1 MTAPATLISPP
12 HPATSFSTI
21 LRRWLAGSAPW
32 LWLAPA
38 IALFVPFFIVPMAI
52 VFRNSLN
59 RDDPLALMVQDFSF
73 QNYAGILTDPYYLT
87 VFSNSIVISLGVTLG
102 TLILGY
108 PFAYYLV
115 RYAKTSRAFLLWA
128 IYLPLMVSVIVRAF
142 GWIVI
147 TADTGLINSA
157 LMGLGI
163 IHKPLIMLFELES
176 MVPAMIHRY
185 LPLMVLPLINA
196 IGKIDDTLYSAS
208 ANLGAGRLRTFRRV
222 IFPLTSPGIVAGSQ
236 LVFANVL
243 SDFVIPNLLGS
254 TRFRMLAPVIYEE
267 AAIQVA
273 WATAAALAIVM
284 LVVVTVMLFIS
295 NYTFRRLAPWARTL

>member
-1 MTAPATLISPP
+1 MTHQATLTASAPP
-12 HPATSFSTI
+12 AARRRFNFSKIT
-21 LRRWLAGSAPW
+21 PW

-38 IALFVPFFIVPMAI
+38 IALFVPFFIIPMAV
-52 VFRNSLN
+52 VFRYSFN
-59 RDDPLALMVQDFSF
+59 RDDPMALMVSDFTF
-73 QNYAGILTDPYYLT
+73 ENYANILTDTYYLT
-87 VFSNSIVISLGVTLG
+87 VFSNSVLVSLGVTLG
-102 TLILGY
+102 TLALGY
-108 PFAYYLV
+108 PFAYFLV
-115 RYAKTSRAFLLWA
+115 RYARKSRGFLLWA
-128 IYLPLMVSVIVRAF
+128 VYLPLMVSVIVRAF

-147 TADTGLINSA
+147 TADTGLINSV
-157 LMGLGI
+157 LLGLGI
-163 IHKPLIMLFELES
+163 LKQPLIMLFELES

-222 IFPLTSPGIVAGSQ
+222 IFPLTAPGIVAGSQ

-254 TRFRMLAPVIYEE
+254 TRFRLLAPVIYEE

-273 WATAAALAIVM
+273 WATAASLAIVM
-284 LVVVTVMLFIS
+284 LIIVSLMLLIS
-295 NYTFRRLAPWARTL
+295 NITFRRLAPWARTL

>member
-1 MTAPATLISPP
+1 MTTALTAPTQPSP
-12 HPATSFSTI
+12 S
-21 LRRWLAGSAPW
+21 LGMRWRRRMAGAAPW

-38 IALFVPFFIVPMAI
+38 IALFVPFFIVPMAV

-59 RDDPLALMVQDFSF
+59 RDDPLALMVSDVTLE
-73 QNYAGILTDPYYLT
+73 NYTSILTDPYYLT
-87 VFSNSIVISLGVTLG
+87 VFSNSIAVSLGVTLG

-108 PFAYYLV
+108 PFAYFLV
-115 RYAKTSRAFLLWA
+115 RYARSSRGFLLWA
-128 IYLPLMVSVIVRAF
+128 VYLPLMVSVIVRAF

-147 TADTGLINSA
+147 TADTGLINSI
-157 LMGLGI
+157 LMATGI
-163 IHKPLIMLFELES
+163 LHKPLIMLFELES

-185 LPLMVLPLINA
+185 LPLMVLPLINS

-208 ANLGAGRLRTFRRV
+208 SNLGAGRARTFRRV
-222 IFPLTSPGIVAGSQ
+222 ILPLSAPGIVAGSQ

-267 AAIQVA
+267 AAVHVA

-284 LVVVTVMLFIS
+284 LVVVTAMLFIS